1 MQYNLTN
8 SLKLGF
14 IEDQARDERLKVIVL
29 EKPNKN
35 THVLWV
41 EVDGVAFKEVLFNVE
56 PRRVED
62 FFINLNKRIQNENK
76 RH

>member
-56 PRRVED
+56 PRRVE
-62 FFINLNKRIQNENK
+62 NLAKDY
-76 RH
+76 HL

>member
-1 MQYNLTN
+1 MKYNLTN

-14 IEDQARDERLKVIVL
+14 IEDHARDERLKVIAL
-29 EKPNKN
+29 EKPNKK

-62 FFINLNKRIQNENK
+62 LANDYNLDLNF
-76 RH
+76 